1 MLSAGIWPAEVEI
14 NRLCFLLDVFSRHE
28 QASEYDLHTEMR
40 GAKIVEFHESIEALL
55 RSSSKPDRQPSLISL
70 STAFAKK
77 VHEVMPEIVGVLKQL
92 VTVIPGTELIAPST
106 DPGDCGYYVAAA
118 RIAAYPEA
126 GFQYP
131 SRIYF
136 IVLPAD
142 GVSDDITS
150 NVIRIARVVA
160 IGSATRG
167 MSLRAFL
174 RAWNAAG
181 IGGVVVYE
189 GTGGA
194 SSVQTACKEA
204 VLRYLEH
211 RHDAMQT
218 YERSKQPDR
227 IILWPI
233 DPNFQVVLCTTCLV
247 PAVSP
252 GTCAF
257 CGSRYRPPK
266 RAQHLSMGE
275 SPEVAAAIDSALTRR
290 ALVRFTIGDTIF
302 RGVLI
307 GKNRNV
313 IGIQL
318 RSAPRIPQPN
328 EKAELTLE
336 EGNTLY
342 RYAAVVRRVERERH
356 QLKAY
361 LALFEGDRDGIWVI

>member
-1 MLSAGIWPAEVEI
+1 M
-14 NRLCFLLDVFSRHE
+14 
-28 QASEYDLHTEMR
+28 
-40 GAKIVEFHESIEALL
+40 EFHRSIEALL
-55 RSSSKPDRQPSLISL
+55 RSNSKPERQPSLMAL

-77 VHEVMPEIVGVLKQL
+77 VSEVMPEIVSVLKQF
-92 VTVIPGTELIAPST
+92 VTVLPGAELISPGT

-118 RIAAYPEA
+118 RVAAYPDS
-126 GFQYP
+126 GFPYP
-131 SRIYF
+131 SRLYF
-136 IVLPAD
+136 IVLPPD
-142 GVSDDITS
+142 GISDEMTS
-150 NVIRIARVVA
+150 NVVRIARVVA
-160 IGSATRG
+160 IGPATRG

-194 SSVQTACKEA
+194 ASVRNACKEA

-211 RHDAMQT
+211 RHEAMQM
-218 YERSKQPDR
+218 YERSRLPDR

-233 DPNFQVVLCTTCLV
+233 DPNFQIVLCTTCLV
-247 PAVSP
+247 PAVTP
-252 GTCAF
+252 GTCGF
-257 CGSRYRPPK
+257 CGSRYRPPQ
-266 RAQHLSMGE
+266 RAQHLSFGE
-275 SPEVAAAIDSALTRR
+275 SPDVVSAIDAALTRR
-290 ALVRFTIGDTIF
+290 ALVRFAIGETIF
-302 RGVLI
+302 RGVLM

-313 IGIQL
+313 VGIQL

-336 EGNTLY
+336 DGNTLY
-342 RYAAVVRRVERERH
+342 RYAAVVRRVEREKN